1 MLDLADIDPQ
11 TSPLAKRL
19 RQSIE
24 DLSDDLFDDEIPP
37 CSRAVEECVTRLIA
51 TATRF
56 SPMSSFP
63 LPQMTTLGDGGLSCE
78 WPDENRRVVF
88 SVSSVGES
96 RLSIHERSA
105 DGKLS
110 SRHSVAPGAAELE
123 SNIRPVP
130 DQTHADE

>member
-11 TSPLAKRL
+11 TSLLAKRL

-24 DLSDDLFDDEIPP
+24 ELSDDLFDDEIPP

-63 LPQMTTLGDGGLSCE
+63 FPQMTTLGDGGLSCE
-78 WPDENRRVVF
+78 WPSEKKRVVF
-88 SVSSVGES
+88 SVSSLGES

-105 DGKLS
+105 EGTLS
-110 SRHSVAPGAAELE
+110 SRHIVAPSAEEIE
-123 SNIRPVP
+123 SSIRPSP
-130 DQTHADE
+130 DPTPRG